1 MSSILAVTY
10 SKAFAV
16 TASDTTNDPHGP
28 FAGLYIGG
36 AGNVQ
41 LITVDGTPAT
51 FNGLA
56 AGVILPVAT
65 LRVMSSSTTATGILG
80 LGALPWKGT

>member
-16 TASDTTNDPHGP
+16 TASDTVNDPHGP

-41 LITVDGTPAT
+41 LITAEPAK
-51 FNGLA
+51 A
-56 AGVILPVAT
+56 E
-65 LRVMSSSTTATGILG
+65 
-80 LGALPWKGT
+80 